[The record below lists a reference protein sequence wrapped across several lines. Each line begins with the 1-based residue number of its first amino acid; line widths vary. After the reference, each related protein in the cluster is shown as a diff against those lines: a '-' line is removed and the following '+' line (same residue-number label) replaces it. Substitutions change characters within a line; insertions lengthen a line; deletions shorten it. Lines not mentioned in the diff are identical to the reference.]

1 MLIHGGCAMI
11 YVIHNQDLCDG
22 GYYFVQLFLA
32 RHYDLQHI
40 TIVENLKNPQRQK
53 DHWIE
58 NKPTHLFCWKEEKA
72 FESFAIGGVQRV
84 TILELLLGLA
94 KFPPYTPFFH

>member
-22 GYYFVQLFLA
+22 GYYFVQPFLA

-40 TIVENLKNPQRQK
+40 TFVENLKNPQRQK
-53 DHWIE
+53 D
-58 NKPTHLFCWKEEKA
+58 
-72 FESFAIGGVQRV
+72 R
-84 TILELLLGLA
+84 
-94 KFPPYTPFFH
+94 